1 MRILFI
7 GGTRF
12 VGRAMVEAAL
22 SRGHHAT
29 VLHRGQTGAGLF
41 PDAEHLLADRDG
53 DLDVLAGREFD
64 ATVDTCGYVPR
75 QVRSLAD
82 ALAGRGGHHV
92 FVSSVSAYDETDV
105 PGANEAGLEL
115 AELEDK
121 STEEVTERT
130 YGGLKVECERAA
142 ESAYGSGLSIVRP
155 TYVVGPW
162 DYTGRFTWWVD
173 RIARGGEVLCP
184 GPREAPMQVIDARDM
199 AAWTIGLAE
208 AGTGGAFHAVSPR
221 PPFGMGDLLDATAE
235 AVAPPGTSLVW
246 ADAAFLT
253 EQGENG
259 MTLPLWTEGG
269 VEQLMALDPGAAE
282 STGLKPRPLQDT
294 VRATL
299 DWLRTEQPPPREGWG
314 ISPEREAE
322 LLSLWR
328 AQ

>member
-1 MRILFI
+1 
-7 GGTRF
+7 
-12 VGRAMVEAAL
+12 MVEAAL

-29 VLHRGQTGAGLF
+29 VLHRGETGAGLF
-41 PDAEHLLADRDG
+41 PEAEHLLADRDG
-53 DLDVLAGREFD
+53 DLDVLSGREFD

-105 PGANEAGLEL
+105 PGANEAVLKL

-121 STEEVTERT
+121 STEEVTETT

-142 ESAYGSGLSIVRP
+142 ESAYGSALSIVRP

-235 AVAPPGTSLVW
+235 AVAPAGTSMVW

-269 VEQLMALDPGAAE
+269 VENLMALDPGAAE

-299 DWLRTEQPPPREGWG
+299 GWLRTEQPPPREGWG

-328 AQ
+328 AR